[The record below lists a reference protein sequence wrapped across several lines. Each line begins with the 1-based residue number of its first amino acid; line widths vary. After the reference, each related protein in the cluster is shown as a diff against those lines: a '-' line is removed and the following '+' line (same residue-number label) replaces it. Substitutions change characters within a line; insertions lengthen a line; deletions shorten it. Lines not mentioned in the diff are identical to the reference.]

1 MTRQLAFNEL
11 FLQHTGVED
20 ALLERYNL
28 SGPRYTSYP
37 TAPVWQDA
45 FNAPALL
52 ERLNAPAH
60 QHPAL
65 PYSLYIHLPFCESR
79 CHFCAC
85 NVVITKQT
93 QHAEKYLELLFQ
105 EIELLVPHLELSR
118 PVMQFHLGGGTPTY
132 LSPQQLE
139 RLWRKINQHFTFH
152 PDAEISLEA
161 DPRVTTEEHLQT
173 LAQLGFNRISLGVQ
187 DVDPTVQAAIARV
200 QSVEETQALIE
211 SARAVGF
218 EGVNVDLIYGL
229 PHQSAQSF
237 YETVATIIRLNP
249 DRLAVY
255 NYAHVPWMAPW
266 QRYMNQ
272 EAMPKG
278 TEKYAIFRQATK
290 QFLEAG
296 YVYIGMDHYAKPDD
310 EMARAWEEGSLHR
323 NFMGYTVR
331 AGQAELVGLGLSA
344 ISSWKGHYSQNVKK
358 LSQYEA
364 ALGAGQLPTWRGYA
378 LSEEDLLRQAVIMQ
392 LMCQNRLDFAS
403 IDAQFGITFE
413 THFAEALNALKPL
426 EADGL
431 LSIKHRRIEFS
442 PLGRIFSRNIAMPF
456 DAYLQG
462 QIAGTQKPLFSK
474 TL

>member
-52 ERLNAPAH
+52 KRLNAPQH

-132 LSPQQLE
+132 LTPQQLE

-161 DPRVTTEEHLQT
+161 DPRVTTVEHLRT
-173 LAQLGFNRISLGVQ
+173 LARLGFNRISLGVQ

-200 QSVEETQALIE
+200 QSVEETQTLIE

-266 QRYMNQ
+266 QSYMNQ

-462 QIAGTQKPLFSK
+462 QIASTQKPLFSK